1 MVFGNELFCGE
12 EKFQPT
18 TNLSNKITDYFQYQ
32 LDYQNVFLFD
42 LFHASVFLQKIT
54 FIIGK
59 KKMLKCFFKVFYFEF
74 G

>member
-59 KKMLKCFFKVFYFEF
+59 KINVEMLFQGLLF
-74 G
+74 